1 MLIGAEGASLSGGA
15 LAKPPRRK
23 LLRGL
28 AWNANEA
35 TEKVT
40 FNKKLEFFK
49 NQIPKTSVFHL
60 ESGDFHPVYYAFY

>member
-1 MLIGAEGASLSGGA
+1 LIGAEGT
-15 LAKPPRRK
+15 R
-23 LLRGL
+23 LLRDEE
-28 AWNANEA
+28 EA